1 MLNALFPQI
10 GPVMSRKPSMR
21 PFAALAA
28 LAIITGV
35 TSFTGT
41 AVADVYYVQPVAE
54 LTLVEGKLPTE
65 SEEQQPNFY
74 RRWQRLPYLQP
85 YGVLD
90 GEGEIYVTP
99 NNQNFSN
106 TTSDFRVAIRL
117 TEPRAVAG
125 TIYLPKTDVSGMT
138 AVKFTVPADK
148 VKQDAREHFLEVKM
162 RHYGALLGRD
172 APGAAWFRRKQL
184 ETRKQLGLDGETTG
198 RINRVGSVGFQTDS
212 LADTY
217 ALVSGGR
224 AVSENLQ
231 LDRLLPES
239 GADPTNVPLDSIT
252 GITLK
257 PFDWK
262 PLIEDAAPA
271 RDRLAKLVPDDQYAL
286 LFPSFQAMLDLMDH
300 AGETGAV
307 ALEAATPRSETARV
321 RERYER
327 QLCLRPTQLSRLL
340 GPAMI
345 ESVAVTGGDPYLRT
359 GADIAVLFQAKDV
372 AVLRK
377 AIDAQV
383 TASATADASRPERIT
398 GEVDNV
404 AYTGYRTFVG
414 QSRVVCSY
422 VATLGDAVVVTNSP
436 VQLERLMKTYQG
448 QLGSLHALGEY
459 TFFRHRYQRGD
470 AGESALLVLSDNA
483 IRKWC
488 GPRWRIA
495 ASRRTRAAA
504 LMADMQAGK
513 LDELVAGKI
522 AAGPLHTD
530 IALADAGNFT
540 LNPAGVQSSVY
551 GTLEFQTPI
560 VELNFD
566 EVSKSEAEF
575 YERWRQGYERN
586 WSTFFD
592 PIAARLFASGEKL
605 AVDLTV
611 MPLIEFSDYREMVAI
626 SRGAKIG
633 PASGDPHAGSLV
645 HAVLALNTESMAV
658 KQGAT
663 MAAGMLNVNPLS
675 WIGESVAL
683 YLDNDPLWG
692 ELAAIKDEQ
701 ERDAFATANVHRLP
715 IALNFEV
722 KSGLKLVAFL
732 SALRTFIEQAAPG
745 MTVWETLKHGE
756 QSYVKVGPSPMARS
770 GNVWDNLAL
779 YYSPS
784 GDALVVSL
792 SEDVVRR
799 AIDRQLQRR
808 DQSAQSEPR
817 GSSPRSE
824 EPAPPQWLG
833 ENFCV
838 TADGKIVELLQ
849 TAFGNEYHQ
858 QMQLRS
864 WSNLAI
870 LNEWHARYPGED
882 PVALHERFWQSKLL
896 CPGGGEYR
904 WNETWHTMESSA
916 YGHPGE
922 PLQAASLPGLLQSLV
937 GANFGQTFE
946 ENGLRARVELTRR
959 PAPRDAN

>member
-1 MLNALFPQI
+1 
-10 GPVMSRKPSMR
+10 MSRKPSLR

-28 LAIITGV
+28 LAIVTVV
-35 TSFTGT
+35 TSL
-41 AVADVYYVQPVAE
+41 AAPAIADVYYVQPVAE

-65 SEEQQPNFY
+65 SDEQQPNSY
-74 RRWQRLPYLQP
+74 RRWQRRPYLQP
-85 YGVLD
+85 YGVLE

-99 NNQNFSN
+99 NSPNFSN
-106 TTSDFRVAIRL
+106 TTTDFRVAIRVA
-117 TEPRAVAG
+117 EPRAITG
-125 TIYLPKTDVSGMT
+125 TLYLPKTDLSGMT
-138 AVKFTVPADK
+138 AVKFSIPADK
-148 VKQDAREHFLEVKM
+148 SEETREQFLEVKAQ
-162 RHYGALLGRD
+162 HYGALLGRD
-172 APGAAWFRRKQL
+172 IPGAAWFRRQER
-184 ETRKQLGLDGETTG
+184 ETLKELGRDAGPGG
-198 RINRVGSVGFQTDS
+198 RRQPDNFNFRGDS
-212 LADTY
+212 LDDTY
-217 ALVSGGR
+217 ALISGGR

-252 GITLK
+252 GITVK

-262 PLIEDAAPA
+262 PLIKDAAPA
-271 RDRLAKLVPDDQYAL
+271 RDPLAKLIPDDQYAL

-300 AGETGAV
+300 AGETGTV

-340 GPAMI
+340 SPTMI
-345 ESVAVTGGDPYLRT
+345 DGVAVTGGDPYLRT
-359 GADIAVLFQAKDV
+359 GADLAVLFQAKNV
-372 AVLRK
+372 GVLRK
-377 AIDAQV
+377 AIDAQI
-383 TASATADASRPERIT
+383 AAAATADESRPEAIS
-398 GEVDNV
+398 GEIAGV
-404 AYTGYRTFVG
+404 AYAGYRAP
-414 QSRVVCSY
+414 SRAVCCY

-436 VQLERLMKTYQG
+436 VQLERVAKTFQG
-448 QLGSLHALGEY
+448 QLGALDGLDEY
-459 TFFRHRYQRGD
+459 TFFRQRYAGGD
-470 AGESALLVLSDNA
+470 AGETALLVLSDNA

-495 ASRRTRAAA
+495 TSRRTRAAA
-504 LMADMQAGK
+504 LMADMQAGR
-513 LDELVAGKI
+513 LDDLVAGKI

-530 IALADAGNFT
+530 ISLADAGEFS
-540 LNPAGVQSSVY
+540 LSPDGVQSSVY

-560 VELNFD
+560 VELDFN
-566 EVSKSEAEF
+566 EVSKSEATF
-575 YERWRQGYERN
+575 YERWREGYERN

-592 PIAARLFASGEKL
+592 PIAARLYASGEKL

-611 MPLIEFSDYREMVAI
+611 IPLIEFSDYRGVADI

-633 PASGDPHAGSLV
+633 ETSGDPHIGSLV

-663 MAAGMLNVNPLS
+663 MAAGVINVDPLS

-683 YLDNDPLWG
+683 YVDNDPLWG
-692 ELAAIKDEQ
+692 ELAAIKDER
-701 ERDAFATANVHRLP
+701 ERDEFARANVHRFPL
-715 IALNFEV
+715 ALNIEI
-722 KSGLKLVAFL
+722 KSGIKLVAFL
-732 SALRTFIEQAAPG
+732 STVRTFIEQAAPG

-770 GNVWDNLAL
+770 GNVWDNLAI

-792 SEDVVRR
+792 SEDVVKR

-808 DQSAQSEPR
+808 EQKAQSEQNARSEPQ
-817 GSSPRSE
+817 GSSPRSD
-824 EPAPPQWLG
+824 EPTPPQWLG

-838 TADGKIVELLQ
+838 SVDGKLVELLH
-849 TAFGNEYHQ
+849 TALGSHYHE

-864 WSNLAI
+864 WANLGI

-882 PVALHERFWQSKLL
+882 PVALHEQFWQRKLI
-896 CPGGGEYR
+896 CPGEGEYR
-904 WNETWHTMESSA
+904 WNTEWHTMESTA

-922 PLQAASLPGLLQSLV
+922 PRQAAALPALLRSLTA
-937 GANFGQTFE
+937 ANFGQTFE
-946 ENGLRARVELTRR
+946 DNGLRARVELRR
-959 PAPRDAN
+959 AAPDAAK